1 MYQSETIR
9 WQNEGK
15 NNLMCPR
22 AVKGV
27 RCEVR
32 WSHVDW
38 RLMRATFRM
47 AESPLTLLETYC
59 NSFPMRSALERAEP
73 NAMLVHGRGAV
84 RNRGGHV
91 PLHACQ
97 ETETGRVPAG
107 GRLRAPGIG

>member
-1 MYQSETIR
+1 MYQSETRR
-9 WQNEGK
+9 WQDEGK

-27 RCEVR
+27 RCGVR

-59 NSFPMRSALERAEP
+59 NSFRCVPPWREP
-73 NAMLVHGRGAV
+73 SPTLCSSTAGVLS
-84 RNRGGHV
+84 
-91 PLHACQ
+91 
-97 ETETGRVPAG
+97 ETGADTCHFTLARKQRRVACPRVGACV
-107 GRLRAPGIG
+107 RLG